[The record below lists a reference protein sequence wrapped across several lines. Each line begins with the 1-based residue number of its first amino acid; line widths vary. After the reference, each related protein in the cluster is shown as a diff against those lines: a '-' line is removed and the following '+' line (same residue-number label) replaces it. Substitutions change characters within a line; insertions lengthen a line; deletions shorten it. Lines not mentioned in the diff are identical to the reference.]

1 MFFKLQSRD
10 NRKNDFLGQKVL
22 YTPGA
27 RYRGRFKEHK
37 NKVCTVVR
45 RDVFYGAWE
54 IMVDAEPKVRL
65 FATSEQLCR
74 YSDKKLGDYL

>member
-10 NRKNDFLGQKVL
+10 NRKNTLLNQKVL

-27 RYRGRFKEHK
+27 RYRGRFKEHE

-45 RDVFYGAWE
+45 RDAFFGAWE
-54 IMVDAEPKVRL
+54 IMVDAEPNVRFL
-65 FATSEQLCR
+65 ASSEQLCR
-74 YSDKKLGDYL
+74 QVDKSLGDYL